1 MCLKRTT
8 KLILLAAG
16 VAAVFATSAASND
29 VVEGNPSAPVR
40 VTIFSDLQ
48 CDYCQTFRTMLD
60 EKLLP
65 KYGEQ
70 VAFVYRDL
78 PLGRHNWAHTAAM
91 VQRWV
96 YAQSSRLGGIF
107 QRELLSEQSHITP
120 ESLKPWVIEFATRNK
135 LSQQG
140 IAAAMTDPGLSALVD
155 GDIQIATT
163 RGIKKVPTVVV
174 AGKTFSETIVYDD
187 VARALDQALPH

>member
-1 MCLKRTT
+1 MPLKRTAG
-8 KLILLAAG
+8 LILSAAV
-16 VAAVFATSAASND
+16 VAAVFAASGASND
-29 VVEGNPSAPVR
+29 MVEGNPSATVR

-48 CDYCQTFRTMLD
+48 CDYCQTFRSMLD

-65 KYGEQ
+65 KYGQQ

-78 PLGRHNWAHTAAM
+78 PLGRHNWAHAAAM
-91 VQRWV
+91 VERWV
-96 YAQSSRLGGIF
+96 YAQSSRLGVVF
-107 QRELLSEQSHITP
+107 QRELLAEQSHITP

-135 LSQQG
+135 LSEQG
-140 IAAAMTDPGLSALVD
+140 IVAAMTDPGLSALVD
-155 GDIQIATT
+155 GDVQIATT
-163 RGIKKVPTVVV
+163 RGIKKVPTIVV